1 MQKELNKTKG
11 PAVVDAKKIAS
22 RAFKLFKIALGL
34 GIAGLAVILLMSMI
48 RWFRFNTIVF
58 KNPVE
63 FKFLKPVQV
72 KTLDQVKMEELQE
85 IQKIKH
91 EQDKIDWFNKM
102 DEVLQKMQELE
113 NELESKAFV
122 NVDKIAEVT
131 AYTCDPNMTPEQK
144 AVNCP
149 NGVTASGQKPK
160 AGVTIACDRANLGKT
175 FNIQG
180 YGERT
185 CTDIGGMVKGAGRF
199 DLFVD
204 TLDEA
209 INFGKQNLKYKL
221 LNI

>member
-113 NELESKAFV
+113 NELESQAFK
-122 NVDKIAEVT
+122 NVDTIAEVT
-131 AYTCDPNMTPEQK
+131 AYTCDPSMTPEQK

-149 NGVTASGQKPK
+149 NGVTASGQKPES
-160 AGVTIACDRANLGKT
+160 GVTIACDRANLGKT
-175 FNIQG
+175 FDIQG
-180 YGERT
+180 IGERT
-185 CTDIGGMVKGAGRF
+185 CTDIGGAVKGSGRF

>member
-1 MQKELNKTKG
+1 MKKELNKTKG
-11 PAVVDAKKIAS
+11 PAVFDVKKILAK
-22 RAFKLFKIALGL
+22 ALKVFKFALILGL
-34 GIAGLAVILLMSMI
+34 ATTAVILLMSMI
-48 RWFRFNTIVF
+48 RWFRFNTVMFQSPAKI
-58 KNPVE
+58 
-63 FKFLKPVQV
+63 KFFKPVQV

-91 EQDKIDWFNKM
+91 EADKIEWFNKK
-102 DEVLQKMQELE
+102 DEVLEKMQELE
-113 NELESKAFV
+113 KDLESQAFV

-131 AYTCDPNMTPEQK
+131 AYTCDPTMTPKQK

-149 NGVTASGQKPK
+149 NGVTASGQKPT
-160 AGVTIACDRANLGKT
+160 AGLTIACDRANLGKT
-175 FNIQG
+175 FDIQG
-180 YGERT
+180 IGERT
-185 CTDIGGMVKGAGRF
+185 CTDIGGAVKGSGRF